1 MVGAIRNRQRIFGG
15 NTMRIVHEDGK
26 LFISL
31 TKKEAKAVQDNLG
44 TPVEIDI
51 GNLEVL
57 LADITDAQISY
68 SRWQRIEE
76 QLSTLS
82 YRKKK

>member
-1 MVGAIRNRQRIFGG
+1 
-15 NTMRIVHEDGK
+15 MRRVHEDGK

>member
-1 MVGAIRNRQRIFGG
+1 
-15 NTMRIVHEDGK
+15 MRIVHEDGK

-68 SRWQRIEE
+68 SRWQRIEQ